1 MRKGTPPFRGPTGD
15 VVPGSIARA
24 GYLRLGGIDQWVMVR
39 GRSTANPV
47 LVLLHG
53 GPGFSETRFFR
64 YFNAALED
72 KFTVVYWDQRGAARS
87 YHRGI
92 PASTMTVAQFI
103 ADLDELV
110 DIVGQRVDVKRVV
123 IFGHSWGSVLGPLYA
138 ARYPD
143 KVTAYVGCG
152 QIGDWAAA
160 EAESYSFAL
169 GEARRRDDRR
179 ALRTLSRI
187 GPPPYDASAVFRERT
202 CLQRI
207 EGQFRPR
214 ELREMGRVMLGTPE
228 AGILDIPKIIVGF
241 RFSMN
246 AMWTEVSQIDLRQC
260 VPVLAMPVFLLLGR
274 HDRWVPPDTSV
285 AYFDALEA
293 PAKELIWFENS
304 GHEPFV
310 DEPAAFNQVMTEQV
324 RRAVGD
330 R

>member
-1 MRKGTPPFRGPTGD
+1 MTKGTPPFRSPTGD
-15 VVPGSIARA
+15 IVPGSIAQA

-110 DIVGQRVDVKRVV
+110 DIVGRRVDVKRVV

-138 ARYPD
+138 ARHPD

-152 QIGDWAAA
+152 QIGDWAAG
-160 EAESYSFAL
+160 EAESYAFAL

-187 GPPPYDASAVFRERT
+187 GPPPYGASAVFRERT

-214 ELREMGRVMLGTPE
+214 ALWEMGRVMLGTPE
-228 AGILDIPKIIVGF
+228 ATIFDIPKTIVGF

-260 VPVLAMPVFLLLGR
+260 VPALAMPVFFLLGR

-310 DEPAAFNQVMTEQV
+310 DEPAAFNQAMTEQV
-324 RRAVGD
+324 RRAVEN